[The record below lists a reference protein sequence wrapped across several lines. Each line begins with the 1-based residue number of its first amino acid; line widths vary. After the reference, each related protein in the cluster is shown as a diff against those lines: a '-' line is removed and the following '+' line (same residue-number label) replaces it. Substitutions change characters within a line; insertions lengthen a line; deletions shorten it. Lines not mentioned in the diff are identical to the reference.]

1 MLRDGYHPPLLVPSG
16 PIVVEVNPIYAG
28 LTEALDIHIAATIR
42 GVFGAV
48 PDRDRPEDG
57 GGVHGPSPGNDPASM
72 IAGWDIGASHHRS
85 RPRRRGTGTI
95 PGLYRR
101 GAPAERGVGL
111 HRRHAHPDHGGGG
124 RFLVR
129 ELARQLDHPCGL
141 FGVPGKAGPAP
152 RPRRPVCA
160 GHGPR
165 LPREGRLW
173 KFKLSERNTWVRAGG
188 ADSPDDPEAPDS
200 RDDEKG

>member
-1 MLRDGYHPPLLVPSG
+1 VLRDGYNPPLLVPSG

-28 LTEALDIHIAATIR
+28 LTEALDIHIAATIL

-85 RPRRRGTGTI
+85 RPRRRGTGYNTRAI
-95 PGLYRR
+95 PTESAC
-101 GAPAERGVGL
+101 GARSWST
-111 HRRHAHPDHGGGG
+111 
-124 RFLVR
+124 
-129 ELARQLDHPCGL
+129 
-141 FGVPGKAGPAP
+141 PAP
-152 RPRRPVCA
+152 CAPRSWRWRAFSGAGIGETARSSLWTFRRSWKGRTRSETKAPSVRRPRPS
-160 GHGPR
+160 
-165 LPREGRLW
+165 PREGRLW
-173 KFKLSERNTWVRAGG
+173 KFKLSERDTWVRAGG